1 MLANAMR
8 KGQVGTLKNGWAFEI
23 ADNLKGVTRLA
34 KVYGWHTETGSI
46 YVHDIA
52 TLAMPDGTTE
62 RIEFSPTQ
70 AKKIAL
76 IKAVGF

>member
-1 MLANAMR
+1 MLANSMR
-8 KGQVGTLKNGWAFEI
+8 KGQTGTQINGWDFEI
-23 ADNLKGVTRLA
+23 ADNLKGVIRLA
-34 KVYGWHTETGSI
+34 LVHGFVSEIGSI
-46 YVHDIA
+46 YIHDIA
-52 TLAMPDGTTE
+52 TLDMPDGTTE